1 LVSGL
6 GNLSIAK
13 KLSACFAVLVVG
25 LVVLTVVGTSD
36 MGSMSAA
43 HNDLVTVGA
52 PKQIAAQNARAAAA
66 DVHFSET
73 LYVLEGAAQ
82 RANYL
87 ADRQTYQAALS
98 RLAAL
103 PTDAIDR
110 PLIAAIQSATA
121 AFDSGDAS
129 LRALVQ
135 NRRTADAVKL
145 VTSAQNGAANALV
158 TALKTYQHSAAG
170 EVAAQT
176 ANFKSTASASRL
188 TVIVVG
194 GVAVLL
200 GCLAAFLLTRSIA
213 NRVKKLR
220 MTADRIADGDVDQ
233 RIDKPSKD
241 ELGATT
247 AAFHRMTDYLTT
259 MVGAAERIANGD
271 LSVDVEPRSERDALG
286 NSFAV
291 MIANLRALVGTLSQ
305 AAGSVET
312 ASHHMAAASDET
324 GRATSEI
331 ATAIGDV
338 ADGAERQVSLLDT
351 VQRAAE
357 EVAAAAQESA
367 EQAGQTAEVAAQA
380 REIVEQGAL
389 AAEQANRAM
398 GSVSHSSEGVTA
410 TIGEL
415 AAKSAQIGAI
425 VATITGIAEQTNLLA
440 LNAAIEAARAGEQ
453 GRGFAVVAEEVKKLA
468 AESQRAAQE
477 ISGLIRSIQDE
488 TTKAVEVVQDGSRK
502 TADGAIVV
510 EQTREAFLS
519 IGTAV
524 DAMAARVERIAG
536 TAKLVAASASSMQ
549 ANIGEV
555 AAVAEQSCAAT
566 EQVSAS
572 TEQTSASAQEIAT
585 SAQDLSE
592 NARDL
597 KRLVAHFTLAH

>member
-1 LVSGL
+1 VSGL
-6 GNLSIAK
+6 GNVSIAK

-43 HNDLVTVGA
+43 HNDLVTVGV
-52 PKQIAAQNARAAAA
+52 PKRIAAQNARAAAA

-82 RANYL
+82 RDHYL
-87 ADRQTYQAALS
+87 ADRQTYQAALG

-103 PTDAIDR
+103 STDAVDR
-110 PLIAAIQSATA
+110 PLVAVIRSATA

-129 LRALVQ
+129 LWALVRA
-135 NRRTADAVKL
+135 RRTADAVKL
-145 VTSAQNGAANALV
+145 VMSAQTGAANALV

-188 TVIVVG
+188 TMILVG
-194 GVAVLL
+194 GLAVLL

-220 MTADRIADGDVDQ
+220 MAADGIADGDVNQ
-233 RIDKPSKD
+233 RIEEPSKD

-247 AAFHRMTDYLTT
+247 AAFHRMIDYLTT
-259 MVGAAERIANGD
+259 MVGAVGRVAEGD

-286 NSFAV
+286 HSFAV

-331 ATAIGDV
+331 AIAIGDV
-338 ADGAERQVSLLDT
+338 ADGAERQVYLVDT

-380 REIVEQGAL
+380 REIVQQGVL

-398 GSVSHSSEGVTA
+398 GSVSDSSEGVTA

-425 VATITGIAEQTNLLA
+425 VATITAIAEQTNLLA

-488 TTKAVEVVQDGSRK
+488 TTRAVEVVQDGSRK

-510 EQTREAFLS
+510 EQTREAFVS
-519 IGTAV
+519 IGKAV

-536 TAKLVAASASSMQ
+536 TARLVAASASSMQ

-555 AAVAEQSCAAT
+555 AAVAEQSCAASQ
-566 EQVSAS
+566 QVSAS

-592 NARDL
+592 NARAL